1 MKKNK
6 LLTML
11 LIILVVITLIGVVAF
26 VLFTQFNK
34 EAEPE
39 EPSIDEILVASVDVP
54 EITTNLA
61 DNKFVRI
68 SFKIQTSGEEA
79 AAELLKREFQT
90 KNLIITELSEM
101 TEEDLRGKPGKVM
114 LERAIRT
121 QLNELMQEGEVEQ
134 VYITSY
140 IIS

>member
-6 LLTML
+6 LLAML

-39 EPSIDEILVASVDVP
+39 EPSIDEILLASVDVP

-101 TEEDLRGKPGKVM
+101 TEKDLQGKTGKVM
-114 LERAIRT
+114 LEKAIRT

-140 IIS
+140 IIQ

>member
-6 LLTML
+6 LLTIL
-11 LIILVVITLIGVVAF
+11 LIVLIVITLIGVVAF

-34 EAEPE
+34 QAEPT
-39 EPSIDEILVASVDVP
+39 EPTIDEILLASVDVP

-90 KNLIITELSEM
+90 KNLIIEELSEM
-101 TEEDLRGKPGKVM
+101 TAKNLEGKSGKLM
-114 LERAIRT
+114 LEKALKT
-121 QLNELMQEGEVEQ
+121 QLNEVMQEGEVEQ

-140 IIS
+140 IIQ